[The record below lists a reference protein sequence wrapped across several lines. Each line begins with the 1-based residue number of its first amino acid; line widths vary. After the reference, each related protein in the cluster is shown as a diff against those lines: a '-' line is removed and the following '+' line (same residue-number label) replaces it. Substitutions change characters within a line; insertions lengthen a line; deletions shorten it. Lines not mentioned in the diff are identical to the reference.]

1 MNGKDLKKFI
11 EMANME
17 PNKLAELVD
26 LNPNTL
32 KIWITEDEQRI
43 IPYVYQKQFG
53 SILRTEVLKKP
64 IKDLSNLIFAQVKSE
79 MLAIW
84 LAMDNKVV
92 LHPETVRYKC
102 FVKHK
107 NDCLWMKP
115 FLKNGKIDDIAVKQ
129 NNIDCK
135 FDSNDI
141 FSHCFRSEDVMKDI
155 HQLSMTT
162 TLFNN
167 KDESY
172 LYHKNNNSITEEY
185 LNNNYTFCSLI
196 LRGDEIDNSPM
207 KRKPGRINDFFYG
220 TVDPRD
226 NLKTLQKVV
235 HSLLHVALS
244 IDDKPCMVIAL
255 ENKLDEKSNVIE
267 WWSNDDNVKTFYT
280 KNDTDSVINILKE
293 DETLQLINLI
303 NRLGY

>member
-1 MNGKDLKKFI
+1 
-11 EMANME
+11 MAEME

-26 LNPNTL
+26 LNPDTL
-32 KIWITEDEQRI
+32 EIWIKEAEQRI
-43 IPYVYQKQFG
+43 IPYVYKKQFG
-53 SILRTEVLKKP
+53 SILRNEVLKKP
-64 IKDLSNLIFAQVKSE
+64 IKNLSNLIFAQVKSE

-84 LAMDNKVV
+84 LAIENKVI

-102 FVKHK
+102 FVNYKS
-107 NDCLWMKP
+107 DCLWMKP
-115 FLKNGKIDDIAVKQ
+115 FLKNGKIDDIVVKN

-135 FDSNDI
+135 FDSDGI
-141 FSHCFRSEDVMKDI
+141 FSHCFKSENVTKDI

-162 TLFNN
+162 TLFDN
-167 KDESY
+167 KHKSY
-172 LYHKNNNSITEEY
+172 LYHKNNNSLIEQY
-185 LNNNYTFCSLI
+185 SSDSKHIFCSLI

-220 TVDPRD
+220 TIDPKD
-226 NLKTLQKVV
+226 KLKTLQKVV

-267 WWSNDDNVKTFYT
+267 WWSNDDNVKKFYT
-280 KNDTDSVINILKE
+280 KNDTDLVINILKG
-293 DETLQLINLI
+293 DETLKLINLI